1 MPASITFMQ
10 KSRMAAMWMQQFA
23 PYNRTTKAGQA
34 VRDLGK
40 QGYGDNPRFSMAG
53 HKFTKFSTLMDKA
66 KEHVQKQRTNE
77 LPDYKSYRFWIEKYH
92 REGSVKF
99 LGDTSKTAQDEWNM
113 YLKQGTIFDQRVQWL
128 YDADH
133 SVQLIFV
140 DKSKDRLKRMEAQH
154 VDASDNDPWDTIWLR
169 G

>member
-10 KSRMAAMWMQQFA
+10 KSRMAAMWVQQFA
-23 PYNRTTKAGQA
+23 PYHHTTKAGQG

-40 QGYGDNPRFSMAG
+40 IGYGDKPRFSMAG

-66 KEHVQKQRTNE
+66 TERVQKHRTSD
-77 LPDYKSYRFWIEKYH
+77 PADYKSYRFWIEKYH
-92 REGSVKF
+92 REGPAKF
-99 LGDTSKTAQDEWNM
+99 FGDTSKVAQDEWDM

-128 YDADH
+128 YSTNH
-133 SVQLIFV
+133 NIKLIFI
-140 DKSKDRLKRMEAQH
+140 DKSMDRLKRIEAQH
-154 VDASDNDPWDTIWLR
+154 ADAGDNDPWDIIWLR